1 LRTIFVILHLVFVFS
16 QNGAAVEVWPGW
28 RGGELQGNR
37 NGLPCSVSWGREK
50 NVVWRTPLPGDG
62 FSSPVVSEDSIY
74 VTAVTKQHEWR
85 SIVIVLKG
93 VGFLLLLTFVVFGA
107 GILVS
112 FQNNLWKQTIF
123 AAAFGLS
130 ICFVLFGEGLLGF
143 GSLPNTPRIF
153 LALLASAPCWVCCL
167 GFRRNPGN
175 RLWHVTLS
183 GLWFVLSGVCG
194 VILAVKFSAW
204 RESLWTI
211 PAGLAIGSSMLAGV
225 LFHVAKAFEN
235 AGRHF
240 PNEDRKDFEI
250 EWRSPEGRYPLIC
263 KSLSVLFIVIAA
275 SLLAS
280 LLFLNP
286 VEEQLTFDVYV
297 PKIPAWLP
305 LLMAVPGAI
314 ALLMRRQGVTIAG
327 SLLVVSVSVMVIAPL
342 GIIGLAERG
351 LAHSAYLRH
360 VLLSRQPT
368 FAPVFGWWGTAI
380 ILGCFTALLFGRFR
394 ASETRVKGK
403 MFRLS
408 GALVAIWFLS
418 VATGIVQPRKF
429 SEALSVVSLNRA
441 TGDVRWVKPVA
452 DAPTEFNRLNS
463 RATST
468 PAIWNERVYAYFGSQ
483 GLVCV
488 DRRGKKLWARTDLPF
503 ESHYGAV
510 SSPVIC
516 MDRVIIVSESAVER
530 STGAPS
536 FVAAFD
542 CAKGLLRWKQARPHA
557 KNFGGNNRTPLVLP
571 RMNRKLILVWGGE
584 TMTAY
589 DVSTGT
595 VQWDYSLPRAAIRGD
610 LVASP
615 VADDDQVYLPQI
627 GEIVALRIDALGSDR
642 DPLSW
647 RRSIPGLDCSSP
659 LVTKNLIF
667 AVTDRGMTYCLDAK
681 TGAVLWNR
689 ALRGTH
695 YSSPVSA
702 GDCVYFCGV
711 DGLTTVLKCDRAGEV
726 VAQND
731 LNERTMTSFAIADGM
746 TFIRTQENLYCIG
759 RTLPKTF

>member
-1 LRTIFVILHLVFVFS
+1 M
-16 QNGAAVEVWPGW
+16 
-28 RGGELQGNR
+28 
-37 NGLPCSVSWGREK
+37 
-50 NVVWRTPLPGDG
+50 
-62 FSSPVVSEDSIY
+62 
-74 VTAVTKQHEWR
+74 TAVTKQHKWR
-85 SIVIVLKG
+85 SVVIVLKG
-93 VGFLLLLTFVVFGA
+93 IGFLLLLAFVISGA

-112 FQNNLWKQTIF
+112 FQSNLWKQTIF
-123 AAAFGLS
+123 AATFGLS
-130 ICFVLFGEGLLGF
+130 ICFMLFGEGLLGF
-143 GSLPNTPRIF
+143 ESLPISPRI
-153 LALLASAPCWVCCL
+153 LLASFASVPCWVCCL
-167 GFRRNPGN
+167 GFRRNPGS
-175 RLWHVTLS
+175 RLWHITLS

-204 RESLWTI
+204 RESLWTM
-211 PAGLAIGSSMLAGV
+211 PAGLAIGCSVLAGAF
-225 LFHVAKAFEN
+225 FHMAKAFEN
-235 AGRHF
+235 PGPHF
-240 PNEDRKDFEI
+240 SNEDRTDFEL
-250 EWRSPEGRYPLIC
+250 EWRSPESRYALVG

-275 SLLAS
+275 SLAAS

-286 VEEQLTFDVYV
+286 IQEQLTFDVYD
-297 PKIPAWLP
+297 PKIPAWLLILIP
-305 LLMAVPGAI
+305 VPGAI
-314 ALLMRRQGVTIAG
+314 ALFMRRRGVVNA
-327 SLLVVSVSVMVIAPL
+327 SNLLVISVSVMVTAPL
-342 GIIGLAERG
+342 AMIALAERG

-380 ILGCFTALLFGRFR
+380 IVGCFTALLFRRLR
-394 ASETRVKGK
+394 ASEIPVTGK

-408 GALVAIWFLS
+408 GVLVAIWFLS
-418 VATGIVQPRKF
+418 VATGIAQPRKL
-429 SEALSVVSLNRA
+429 SEALSVVSLDRQ
-441 TGDVRWVKPVA
+441 TGDVRWVQPVA

-488 DRRGKKLWARTDLPF
+488 DRRGKKVWAHTDLPF

-516 MDRVIIVSESAVER
+516 MDRVIIVSESAVRR

-542 CAKGLLRWKQARPHA
+542 CANGLLRWKQTRPHA
-557 KNFGGNNRTPLVLP
+557 KNYGGNNRTPLVLP
-571 RMNRKLILVWGGE
+571 GMNRKLILVWGGE
-584 TMTAY
+584 KVTAY
-589 DVSTGT
+589 HASTGT
-595 VQWDYSLPRAAIRGD
+595 VQWDYSLPRAAIQGD

-615 VADDDQVYLPQI
+615 VADDNQVYLPQI

-659 LVTKNLIF
+659 LVAKNLVF
-667 AVTDRGMTYCLDAK
+667 AVTDRGMAYCLDAK

-731 LNERTMTSFAIADGM
+731 LNERTVTSFAIADGM

-759 RTLPKTF
+759 RTFPKTF